1 MYDFP
6 IPVPIPKNE
15 WLGFIVNGRNRLKH
29 PHGSQS
35 KSLGD
40 DCSIAMSA

>member
-15 WLGFIVNGRNRLKH
+15 WLGFIKLLMAETDWNILMEVRV
-29 PHGSQS
+29 
-35 KSLGD
+35 SL
-40 DCSIAMSA
+40 